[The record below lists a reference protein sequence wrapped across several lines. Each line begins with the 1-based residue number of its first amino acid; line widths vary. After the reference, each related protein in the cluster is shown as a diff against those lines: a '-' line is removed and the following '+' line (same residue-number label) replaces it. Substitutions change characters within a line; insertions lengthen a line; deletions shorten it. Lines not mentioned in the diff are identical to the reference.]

1 VRLAP
6 VPENPIERV
15 VARLNLAPRPLLD
28 TQIAYTLARLVMVGT
43 KLGVFEALREGPLEA
58 YRVADRCGLDGRG
71 TQKLLF
77 ALAGAEY
84 VKEKNGRYELTPVAR
99 KWLVA
104 HSPHS
109 LADKLLLQF
118 HEWKWIEHAEAYVRT
133 GEPLELHSAISGE
146 EWAIYQRGMR
156 AVAGAA
162 AAEAS
167 RRVPVPKDARHLLDI
182 GGSHGYYSV
191 ALCRRHEGLSGVVL
205 DLPEAV
211 EHAAPILAA
220 EGMGHRVV
228 HRPGDALTD
237 DLGSRAYDVVL
248 IAQLVHHFSEEQNRA
263 LAVRVA
269 RALRPGGVYAIL
281 DAFRSPSAKDAGQT
295 GALLDFYFALTS
307 QSGTWSPEEMAGW
320 QRAAGLEPKRPIK
333 FRTVPGFGMQAA
345 AARG

>member
-1 VRLAP
+1 MRLAP
-6 VPENPIERV
+6 VPENAVERV

-43 KLGVFEALREGPLEA
+43 KLGVFEALRDEPLEA
-58 YRVADRCGLDGRG
+58 ARVAERCKLDARG
-71 TQKLLF
+71 TAKLLF

-84 VKEKNGRYELTPVAR
+84 VAEKAGRYELTPVAR
-99 KWLVA
+99 KWLLA
-104 HSPHS
+104 DSPNS
-109 LADKLLLQF
+109 LVDKLLLQF
-118 HEWKWIEHAEAYVRT
+118 HEWEWIEHAEDYVRT
-133 GEPLELHSAISGE
+133 GEPLELHTAISDE
-146 EWAIYQRGMR
+146 EWPIYQRGMR

-162 AAEAS
+162 AAEAA
-167 RRVPVPKDARHLLDI
+167 RRLPVPRGAGDLLDI

-191 ALCRRHEGLSGVVL
+191 ALCRRHETLSAVVL

-220 EGMGHRVV
+220 EGMGDRVV
-228 HRPGDALTD
+228 HRAGDALTD
-237 DLGSRAYDVVL
+237 DLGTAAYDVVL
-248 IAQLVHHFSEEQNRA
+248 IAQLVHHFSEEENRE
-263 LAVRVA
+263 LAVRVE

-320 QRAAGLEPKRPIK
+320 QRAAGLKPRRPIS
-333 FRTVPGFGMQAA
+333 FRSVPGFGMQAA
-345 AARG
+345 EAQG